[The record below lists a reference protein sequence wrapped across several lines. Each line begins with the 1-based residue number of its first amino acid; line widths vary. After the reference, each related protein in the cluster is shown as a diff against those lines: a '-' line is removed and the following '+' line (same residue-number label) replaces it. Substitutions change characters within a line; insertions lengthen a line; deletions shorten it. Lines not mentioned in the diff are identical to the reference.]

1 MNTRLLTGSGLAIA
15 VVLFFTVNVLSHVAL
30 RSARVDLTEQRLYT
44 LSEGSRNILQ
54 SLDEPV
60 TLRFYLSKKL
70 AVELAGI
77 RGYTNRVLELLEEY
91 EQASGG
97 TLILHVIDPEPFS
110 EEEDRAVG
118 YGLRGVPL
126 NQGNAQFY
134 FGLVGSNATDDREL
148 IPFFQQSREEFLEYD
163 LTKLVYRLAN
173 PKQKIVGLLST
184 LPLDGGPQMPFPQ
197 TPGGGPPWMIMD
209 SIRELMDV
217 KVLDKAVTDVPDDV
231 DVLMVVHPK
240 QLGAPTL
247 YAIDQF
253 VLRGG
258 RAVVFVDPHAEAD
271 RVLPNPRNPM
281 GMQGPRNSD
290 LGPIFD
296 AWGIELVDGKVV
308 GDLPLAKR
316 VNFQKED
323 RMMVADYPVWIDLTP
338 RQLNA
343 DDVVTA
349 KLPNIAMASAGVL
362 RKKEDSGIEWTPLM
376 ETDDQA
382 MQIEAA
388 RLQFLPDVEG
398 ILRDYQPGDETL
410 VLAARLTGTVNTA
423 FPGGRPPAENP
434 EEPKEP
440 ETAGADQEIEQPP
453 HVAESAEP
461 INVIVV
467 ADTDMLQDRFWVQS
481 QNFLGQRLGIPT
493 AANND
498 FVTNALDNLTGSHD
512 LISVRNRGS
521 FSRPFTL
528 VRAIQQEAEARF
540 RQKEQALQQR
550 LKDTERKI
558 QDLQSRKED
567 QTTIILSAEQQAALE
582 GFRQELVVTRKELRN
597 VQHELQKNIDS
608 LENVVKFLNI
618 GLMPLVIAVGGVVL
632 GAWNMRRRGTA
643 ATDRNP
649 GPSHDQDA

>member
-15 VVLFFTVNVLSHVAL
+15 VVLFFTVNVLSHVAF
-30 RSARVDLTEQRLYT
+30 RSARIDLTEQRLYT
-44 LSEGSRNILQ
+44 LSEGSKNILQ
-54 SLDEPV
+54 GLDEPV

-77 RGYTNRVLELLEEY
+77 RSYTSRVLELLQEY
-91 EQASGG
+91 EQVAGG
-97 TLILHVIDPEPFS
+97 NLVLHVIDPEPFS

-118 YGLRGVPL
+118 YGLRGVPID
-126 NQGNAQFY
+126 QGNAQFY
-134 FGLVGSNATDDREL
+134 FGLVGTNATDDREL

-173 PKQKIVGLLST
+173 PKQKVVGLLST
-184 LPLDGGPQMPFPQ
+184 LPLDGDPQMPFPQ
-197 TPGGGPPWMIMD
+197 QAAGGRQPWMIMD
-209 SIRELMDV
+209 SIREVMEV
-217 KVLDKAVTDVPDDV
+217 KVLDKAVNDVPEDV

-240 QLGAPTL
+240 QLAETTL

-271 RVLPNPRNPM
+271 RVLPNPQNPM

-290 LGPIFD
+290 LGPVFD
-296 AWGIELVDGKVV
+296 AWGIELVDGTVV

-316 VNFQKED
+316 VNFQKD
-323 RMMVADYPVWIDLTP
+323 GRTMVTDYPVWIDLTS

-343 DDVVTA
+343 EDVVTA
-349 KLPNIAMASAGVL
+349 KLPNLTLASAGIL
-362 RKKEDSGIEWTPLM
+362 RKKEGSAVEWTPLM
-376 ETDDQA
+376 ETDEQA

-388 RLQFLPDVEG
+388 RLQFMPDVEG
-398 ILRDYQPGDETL
+398 ILRDYQPGNEHL
-410 VLAARLTGTVNTA
+410 VLAARLTGKVKTA
-423 FPGGRPPAENP
+423 FPDDRPPAE
-434 EEPKEP
+434 ETDELKEP
-440 ETAGADQEIEQPP
+440 ETAKNDQQTEQRP

-481 QNFLGQRLGIPT
+481 QNFLGQRIGIPT

-512 LISVRNRGS
+512 LISVRNRGN
-521 FSRPFTL
+521 FARPFTL
-528 VRAIQQEAEARF
+528 VRAIQQEAEARY

-558 QDLQSRKED
+558 QDLQRRKED
-567 QTTIILSAEQQAALE
+567 QTTIILSPEQQAALE
-582 GFRQELVVTRKELRN
+582 GFRQELVATRKALRN
-597 VQHELQKNIDS
+597 VRHELQKNIDS

-618 GLMPLVIAVGGVVL
+618 GLMPLVIAAGGVVL
-632 GAWNMRRRGTA
+632 GTWNMRRRQRSNETRG
-643 ATDRNP
+643 N
-649 GPSHDQDA
+649 

>member
-1 MNTRLLTGSGLAIA
+1 MNARLLTGSGLAIA
-15 VVLFFTVNVLSHVAL
+15 VVLFFTVNVLSHVAF
-30 RSARVDLTEQRLYT
+30 RSAHFDLTEQRLYT
-44 LSEGSRNILQ
+44 LSEGTRNILQ

-60 TLRFYLSKKL
+60 TLRFYLSEKL
-70 AVELAGI
+70 AVELPGI
-77 RGYTNRVLELLEEY
+77 QGYTNRVLELLQEY
-91 EQASGG
+91 EQAAGG
-97 TLILHVIDPEPFS
+97 NLILRVIDPEPFS

-118 YGLRGVPL
+118 YGLPGVPL
-126 NQGNAQFY
+126 DQGNKQFY
-134 FGLVGSNATDDREL
+134 FGLVGTNATDDQEL

-173 PKQKIVGLLST
+173 PKQKVVGLLST
-184 LPLDGGPQMPFPQ
+184 LPLDGGPSMPFPQ
-197 TPGGGPPWMIMD
+197 TQGGSASWMIMD
-209 SIRELMDV
+209 SIRDVMEV

-240 QLGAPTL
+240 LLGDPTL

-258 RAVVFVDPHAEAD
+258 RAVVFVDPHSEAD

-290 LGPIFD
+290 LGRVFD

-316 VNFQKED
+316 VNFRKQD
-323 RMMVADYPVWIDLTP
+323 RMAVADYPVWIDLTP
-338 RQLNA
+338 NQLNA
-343 DDVVTA
+343 EDVVTA
-349 KLPNIAMASAGVL
+349 KLPNLTMASAGIL
-362 RKKEDSGIEWTPLM
+362 RKKEDSPIEFTPLV
-376 ETDDQA
+376 ETDEQA
-382 MQIEAA
+382 MQIDSA
-388 RLQFLPDVEG
+388 RLQFMPDIEG
-398 ILRDYQPGDETL
+398 ILRDYRAEDETL
-410 VLAARLTGTVNTA
+410 VLAARLTGKVKTA
-423 FPGGRPPAENP
+423 FPDGRPPAAETEGPENAGDD
-434 EEPKEP
+434 KESK
-440 ETAGADQEIEQPP
+440 QPP
-453 HVAESAEP
+453 HLTESADP

-467 ADTDMLQDRFWVQS
+467 ADADMLQDRFWVQI
-481 QNFLGQRLGIPT
+481 QNFLGQRIGIPT

-498 FVTNALDNLTGSHD
+498 FVTNVLDNLTGSQD

-540 RQKEQALQQR
+540 RQKEQALQRR

-567 QTTIILSAEQQAALE
+567 QTTVILSAEQQAALE
-582 GFRQELVVTRKELRN
+582 GFRQELVATRKELRN

-618 GLMPLVIAVGGVVL
+618 GLMPLVIAVGGVAVA
-632 GAWNMRRRGTA
+632 AWTLRRRQRGHKSEPEVGT
-643 ATDRNP
+643 NP
-649 GPSHDQDA
+649 

>member
-15 VVLFFTVNVLSHVAL
+15 VILFFTVNVLSHVAL

-44 LSEGSRNILQ
+44 LSNGSRNILQ
-54 SLDEPV
+54 GLDEPV
-60 TLRFYLSKKL
+60 TLRLYLSKKL
-70 AVELAGI
+70 AVELPGI
-77 RGYTNRVLELLEEY
+77 QGYTNRVLELLQEY
-91 EQASGG
+91 EQAAGG
-97 TLILHVIDPEPFS
+97 DLILHVIDPEPFS

-126 NQGNAQFY
+126 DQGNVQFY

-173 PKQKIVGLLST
+173 PKQKIVGLVST

-197 TPGGGPPWMIMD
+197 SPGGGPPWMIMD
-209 SIRELMDV
+209 SIRDVMEV
-217 KVLDKAVTDVPDDV
+217 KVLDNAVTDIPEDV

-240 QLGAPTL
+240 RLGNPTL

-271 RVLPNPRNPM
+271 RVPPNPRNPM

-290 LGPIFD
+290 LGPVFD

-343 DDVVTA
+343 EDVVTA
-349 KLPNIAMASAGVL
+349 KLPNLTLASAGVL
-362 RKKEDSGIEWTPLM
+362 RKKEDSATELTSLV
-376 ETDDQA
+376 ETDEQA
-382 MQIEAA
+382 MQIAAA
-388 RLQFLPDVEG
+388 RLQFMPDVEG
-398 ILRDYQPGDETL
+398 LLRDYQPGGEILT
-410 VLAARLTGTVNTA
+410 LAARLTGKVKTA
-423 FPGGRPPAENP
+423 FPEGR
-434 EEPKEP
+434 P
-440 ETAGADQEIEQPP
+440 ETADADQKAPGTPGADKEPTQHP
-453 HVAESAEP
+453 HLTESVEP

-467 ADTDMLQDRFWVQS
+467 ADTDVLQDRFWVQV
-481 QNFLGQRLGIPT
+481 QNFLGQRIGIPT

-498 FVTNALDNLTGSHD
+498 FVTNALDNLTGSND

-582 GFRQELVVTRKELRN
+582 GFRQELVSTRKELRN

-632 GAWNMRRRGTA
+632 GAWNMRRRQRGH
-643 ATDRNP
+643 DP
-649 GPSHDQDA
+649 GPKAGTNP

>member
-1 MNTRLLTGSGLAIA
+1 MAIA
-15 VVLFFTVNVLSHVAL
+15 VVLFFTVNVLSHVAF
-30 RSARVDLTEQRLYT
+30 RSARIDLTEQRLYT
-44 LSEGSRNILQ
+44 LSEGSRNILRG
-54 SLDEPV
+54 LDEPV

-77 RGYTNRVLELLEEY
+77 RGYTNRVLELLQEY
-91 EQASGG
+91 EQTAAGN
-97 TLILHVIDPEPFS
+97 LVLHVIDPEPFS
-110 EEEDRAVG
+110 EDEDRAVG
-118 YGLRGVPL
+118 YGLRGVPID
-126 NQGNAQFY
+126 QGNAQFY
-134 FGLVGSNATDDREL
+134 FGLVGTNATDDREL

-197 TPGGGPPWMIMD
+197 AAGGGPPWMIMD
-209 SIRELMDV
+209 SIREVMEV
-217 KVLDKAVTDVPDDV
+217 KVLDKAVTDIPEDV

-240 QLGAPTL
+240 RLGDPTL

-271 RVLPNPRNPM
+271 RVLPNPRNPT

-290 LGPIFD
+290 LGPVFD
-296 AWGIELVDGKVV
+296 AWGIELIDGQVV

-343 DDVVTA
+343 EDVVTA
-349 KLPNIAMASAGVL
+349 KLPNLTMASTGIL
-362 RKKEDSGIEWTPLM
+362 RKKEGSAVEWTSLV

-388 RLQFLPDVEG
+388 RLQFMPDVEG
-398 ILRDYQPGDETL
+398 ILRDYRPGDEIL
-410 VLAARLTGTVNTA
+410 VLAARLTGNVKTA
-423 FPGGRPPAENP
+423 FPDGRPPAE
-434 EEPKEP
+434 ETDEPKEP
-440 ETAGADQEIEQPP
+440 EAASAVKETEQRP

-481 QNFLGQRLGIPT
+481 QNFLGQRIGIPT

-528 VRAIQQEAEARF
+528 VRAIQQEAEARY

-558 QDLQSRKED
+558 QDLQKRKED
-567 QTTIILSAEQQAALE
+567 QTTVILSAEQQAALE
-582 GFRQELVVTRKELRN
+582 GFRQELVATRKALRN
-597 VQHELQKNIDS
+597 VQHELQKNIDG

-632 GAWNMRRRGTA
+632 GAWNIRRRQ
-643 ATDRNP
+643 R
-649 GPSHDQDA
+649 SS

>member
-1 MNTRLLTGSGLAIA
+1 MNTRLLTGGGLAIA
-15 VVLFFTVNVLSHVAL
+15 VVLFFTVNVLSHVAFQ
-30 RSARVDLTEQRLYT
+30 SARVDLTEQRLYT

-54 SLDEPV
+54 GLDEPV

-77 RGYTNRVLELLEEY
+77 RGYTSRVLELLQEY
-91 EQASGG
+91 EQAAGG
-97 TLILHVIDPEPFS
+97 HLILHVIDPEPFS

-118 YGLRGVPL
+118 YGLRGVPID
-126 NQGNAQFY
+126 QGNAQFY
-134 FGLVGSNATDDREL
+134 FGLVGTNATDDREL

-197 TPGGGPPWMIMD
+197 APGGGPPWMIMD
-209 SIRELMDV
+209 SIREVMEV
-217 KVLDKAVTDVPDDV
+217 KVLDKAVTDIPEDV

-240 QLGAPTL
+240 QLGDPTL

-258 RAVVFVDPHAEAD
+258 RAVVFVDPHSEAD

-281 GMQGPRNSD
+281 GMQGSRNSD
-290 LGPIFD
+290 LGPVFD

-343 DDVVTA
+343 EDVVTA
-349 KLPNIAMASAGVL
+349 KLPNLTLASAGVL
-362 RKKEDSGIEWTPLM
+362 RKKEDSAVEWTPLV

-388 RLQFLPDVEG
+388 RLQFMPDVEG
-398 ILRDYQPGDETL
+398 ILRDYRPGDETL
-410 VLAARLTGTVNTA
+410 VLAARLTGKVKTA
-423 FPGGRPPAENP
+423 FPDGRPPVE
-434 EEPKEP
+434 ETDEPKEP
-440 ETAGADQEIEQPP
+440 ETASVGKETEQRP
-453 HVAESAEP
+453 HVAESTEP

-467 ADTDMLQDRFWVQS
+467 ADTDMLQDRFWVQA
-481 QNFLGQRLGIPT
+481 QNFLGQRIGIPT

-498 FVTNALDNLTGSHD
+498 FVTNALDNMTGSHD

-558 QDLQSRKED
+558 QDLQKRKED

-582 GFRQELVVTRKELRN
+582 GFRQDLVATRKALRN

-632 GAWNMRRRGTA
+632 GAWNMRRRQRG
-643 ATDRNP
+643 
-649 GPSHDQDA
+649 S

>member
-1 MNTRLLTGSGLAIA
+1 MNARLLTGGGLAIA
-15 VVLFFTVNVLSHVAL
+15 VVLFFTVNVLSHVAF

-54 SLDEPV
+54 GLDEPV

-77 RGYTNRVLELLEEY
+77 RGYTNRVLELLQEY
-91 EQASGG
+91 EQVAGG
-97 TLILHVIDPEPFS
+97 NLVLHVIDPEPFS

-118 YGLRGVPL
+118 YGLRGVPID
-126 NQGNAQFY
+126 QGNAQFY
-134 FGLVGSNATDDREL
+134 FGLVGTNATDDREL

-163 LTKLVYRLAN
+163 LTKLVYRLAS
-173 PKQKIVGLLST
+173 PKQKVVGLLST

-197 TPGGGPPWMIMD
+197 AAGGGPPWMIMD
-209 SIRELMDV
+209 SIREVMEV
-217 KVLDKAVTDVPDDV
+217 KVLDKAVTDIPEDV
-231 DVLMVVHPK
+231 NVLMVVHPK
-240 QLGAPTL
+240 RLGDPTL

-271 RVLPNPRNPM
+271 RVPPNPRNPT

-290 LGPIFD
+290 LGPVFD

-343 DDVVTA
+343 EDVVTA
-349 KLPNIAMASAGVL
+349 KLPNLTMASAGIL
-362 RKKEDSGIEWTPLM
+362 RKKEDSAVEWTPLA

-388 RLQFLPDVEG
+388 RLQFMPDVEG
-398 ILRDYQPGDETL
+398 ILRDYRPGDEIL
-410 VLAARLTGTVNTA
+410 GLAARLTGNVKTA
-423 FPGGRPPAENP
+423 FPDGRPPAE
-434 EEPKEP
+434 ETDEPKDP
-440 ETAGADQEIEQPP
+440 EIASAVKETEQPP

-481 QNFLGQRLGIPT
+481 QNFLGQRIGIPT

-528 VRAIQQEAEARF
+528 VRAIQQEAEARY

-558 QDLQSRKED
+558 QDLQKRKED

-582 GFRQELVVTRKELRN
+582 GFRQELVATRKALRN

-632 GAWNMRRRGTA
+632 GAWNMRRHRGSELSPSPLG
-643 ATDRNP
+643 RGP
-649 GPSHDQDA
+649 G

>member
-1 MNTRLLTGSGLAIA
+1 MNARLLTGGGLAIA
-15 VVLFFTVNVLSHVAL
+15 VVLFFTVNVLSHVAF
-30 RSARVDLTEQRLYT
+30 RSARIDLTEQRLYT

-54 SLDEPV
+54 GLDEPV

-77 RGYTNRVLELLEEY
+77 RGYTNRVLELLQEY
-91 EQASGG
+91 EQAAGG
-97 TLILHVIDPEPFS
+97 NLILHVIDPEPFS

-118 YGLRGVPL
+118 YGLRGVPID
-126 NQGNAQFY
+126 QGNAQFY
-134 FGLVGSNATDDREL
+134 FGLVGTNATDAREL

-173 PKQKIVGLLST
+173 PKQKVVGLLST

-197 TPGGGPPWMIMD
+197 AAGGGPPWMIMD
-209 SIRELMDV
+209 SIREVMEV
-217 KVLDKAVTDVPDDV
+217 KVLDKAVTDIPEDV

-240 QLGAPTL
+240 RLGDPTL

-271 RVLPNPRNPM
+271 RVPPNPRNPT
-281 GMQGPRNSD
+281 GMQGPRKSD
-290 LGPIFD
+290 LGPVFD
-296 AWGIELVDGKVV
+296 AWGIELIDGKVV

-343 DDVVTA
+343 EDVVTA
-349 KLPNIAMASAGVL
+349 KLPNLTMASAGVL
-362 RKKEDSGIEWTPLM
+362 RKKEDSTFEWTPLV

-388 RLQFLPDVEG
+388 RLQFMPDVEG
-398 ILRDYQPGDETL
+398 ILRDYRPGDETL
-410 VLAARLTGTVNTA
+410 VLAARLTGKVKTA
-423 FPGGRPPAENP
+423 FPDGRPPAE
-434 EEPKEP
+434 EADKP
-440 ETAGADQEIEQPP
+440 ETASAGKETEQRP

-481 QNFLGQRLGIPT
+481 QNFLGQRIGIPT

-528 VRAIQQEAEARF
+528 VRAIQQEAEARY

-558 QDLQSRKED
+558 QDLQKRKED

-582 GFRQELVVTRKELRN
+582 GFRQDLVATRKALRN
-597 VQHELQKNIDS
+597 VQHELQKNIDG

-618 GLMPLVIAVGGVVL
+618 GLIPLVIAVGGVVL
-632 GAWNMRRRGTA
+632 GAWNMRRRQRG
-643 ATDRNP
+643 N
-649 GPSHDQDA
+649 

>member
-1 MNTRLLTGSGLAIA
+1 MNTRLLTGGGLAVA
-15 VVLFFTVNVLSHVAL
+15 VVLFFTVNVLSHVMF

-54 SLDEPV
+54 GLDEPV

-77 RGYTNRVLELLEEY
+77 RGYTNRVLELLQEY
-91 EQASGG
+91 EQVAGG
-97 TLILHVIDPEPFS
+97 NLVLHVIDPEPFS
-110 EEEDRAVG
+110 EDEDRAVG
-118 YGLRGVPL
+118 YGLRGVPVD
-126 NQGNAQFY
+126 QGNAQFY
-134 FGLVGSNATDDREL
+134 FGLVGTNATDDREL

-173 PKQKIVGLLST
+173 PKQKVVGLLST

-197 TPGGGPPWMIMD
+197 AAGGGPPWMIMD
-209 SIRELMDV
+209 SIREVMEV
-217 KVLDKAVTDVPDDV
+217 KVLDKAVTDIPEDV

-240 QLGAPTL
+240 RLGDPTL

-290 LGPIFD
+290 LGPVFD
-296 AWGIELVDGKVV
+296 AWGIELIDGKVV

-343 DDVVTA
+343 EDVVTA
-349 KLPNIAMASAGVL
+349 KLPNLTLASAGFL
-362 RKKEDSGIEWTPLM
+362 RKKEDSAVEWTPLV

-388 RLQFLPDVEG
+388 RLQFMPDVEG
-398 ILRDYQPGDETL
+398 ILRDYRPGDETL
-410 VLAARLTGTVNTA
+410 VLAARLTGKVKTA
-423 FPGGRPPAENP
+423 YPDGRPPAE
-434 EEPKEP
+434 ETDEPKDP
-440 ETAGADQEIEQPP
+440 EIASAVKETEQRP

-481 QNFLGQRLGIPT
+481 QNFLGQRIGIPT

-528 VRAIQQEAEARF
+528 VRAIQQEAEARY

-558 QDLQSRKED
+558 QDLQKRKED

-582 GFRQELVVTRKELRN
+582 GFRQELVATRKALRN

-632 GAWNMRRRGTA
+632 GAWNMRRRHRG
-643 ATDRNP
+643 NELSPSPLGKGP
-649 GPSHDQDA
+649 G

>member
-15 VVLFFTVNVLSHVAL
+15 VVLFFTVNVLSHVAF
-30 RSARVDLTEQRLYT
+30 RSARIDLTEQRLYT

-54 SLDEPV
+54 GLDEPV

-77 RGYTNRVLELLEEY
+77 RGYTNRVLELLQEY
-91 EQASGG
+91 EQAAGG
-97 TLILHVIDPEPFS
+97 HLILHVIDPEPFS

-118 YGLRGVPL
+118 YGLRGVPID
-126 NQGNAQFY
+126 QGNAQFY
-134 FGLVGSNATDDREL
+134 FGLVGTNATDDREL

-173 PKQKIVGLLST
+173 PKQKVVGLLST

-197 TPGGGPPWMIMD
+197 AAGGGQPWMIMD
-209 SIRELMDV
+209 SIREVMEV
-217 KVLDKAVTDVPDDV
+217 KVLDKAVNDVPEDV

-240 QLGAPTL
+240 QLSAPTL

-258 RAVVFVDPHAEAD
+258 RAVVFVDPHSEAD
-271 RVLPNPRNPM
+271 RVLPNPQNPM
-281 GMQGPRNSD
+281 GMQGPRSSD
-290 LGPIFD
+290 LGPVFD

-316 VNFQKED
+316 VNFQKEG
-323 RMMVADYPVWIDLTP
+323 RMMVTDYPVWIDLMP

-343 DDVVTA
+343 EDVVTA
-349 KLPNIAMASAGVL
+349 KLPNLTLASAGIL
-362 RKKEDSGIEWTPLM
+362 RKKEGSAVEWTPLV
-376 ETDDQA
+376 ETDEQA

-388 RLQFLPDVEG
+388 RLQFMPDVEG
-398 ILRDYQPGDETL
+398 ILRDYQPGNETL
-410 VLAARLTGTVNTA
+410 MLAARLTGKVKTA
-423 FPGGRPPAENP
+423 FPAGRPPAE
-434 EEPKEP
+434 ETDEPKEP
-440 ETAGADQEIEQPP
+440 EIAKDDEQTEQRS

-481 QNFLGQRLGIPT
+481 QNFLGQRIGIPT

-521 FSRPFTL
+521 FARPFML
-528 VRAIQQEAEARF
+528 VRAIQQEAEARY
-540 RQKEQALQQR
+540 RQKEQVLQQR

-558 QDLQSRKED
+558 QDLQKRKED
-567 QTTIILSAEQQAALE
+567 QTTIILSPEQQAALE
-582 GFRQELVVTRKELRN
+582 GFRQELVATRKALRN

-608 LENVVKFLNI
+608 LEAVVKFMNI

-632 GAWNMRRRGTA
+632 GAWNMRRRQ
-643 ATDRNP
+643 RR
-649 GPSHDQDA
+649 S